1 MKRDSNVM
9 GLDIAMRVFRVIGPA
24 LAQVNFS
31 AKEAVSMSSH
41 GAMRR
46 NRVCFALIAVGE
58 RGHQTLLLR
67 LAPVLRNAV
76 VMCDS
81 LITPGN
87 CWRKTTWPAFQPS
100 LPPGRHAL
108 CDGLGRRVTRRGRI
122 GPPMVIMRP

>member
-9 GLDIAMRVFRVIGPA
+9 GLDIAKRVFRVIGPA

-46 NRVCFALIAVGE
+46 NRGCFALISVGQ

-67 LAPVLRNAV
+67 LSPVLLNAL

-81 LITPGN
+81 LITPSN
-87 CWRKTTWPAFQPS
+87 CWRKTTWSAFQPF

-108 CDGLGRRVTRRGRI
+108 CDGLGRFVT
-122 GPPMVIMRP
+122 VT

>member
-9 GLDIAMRVFRVIGPA
+9 GIDIAKRVFRVIGPA
-24 LAQVNFS
+24 LAAGS
-31 AKEAVSMSSH
+31 ISSH

-46 NRVCFALIAVGE
+46 NRVCFALISVGE

-67 LAPVLRNAV
+67 LSPVLRNAV
-76 VMCDS
+76 VICDS

-100 LPPGRHAL
+100 LSPGPTWL
-108 CDGLGRRVTRRGRI
+108 VRRSWAKRFTSVA
-122 GPPMVIMRP
+122 